1 MKNIGYQ
8 MKLQNQYADREK
20 GLHYNFFRCY
30 EPVCGRFIDQDPI
43 MLLGG
48 DNLYAFALNIQ
59 RWIDPLGLSSV
70 GKCNDPCPER
80 FTPRKK
86 LSQSETY

>member
-1 MKNIGYQ
+1 

-59 RWIDPLGLSSV
+59 RWIDPLGLWGALLARVIPVVV
-70 GKCNDPCPER
+70 GAIS
-80 FTPRKK
+80 K
-86 LSQSETY
+86 LASKL